1 MSWKLSGLFIDCC
14 SCNLAC
20 PCAFG
25 GGEPDRGW
33 CSGSLTSYIQE
44 GSSDGV
50 PLSGRLV
57 IWAVDLPKDFAGGN
71 GTARLYIDDTATSE
85 QQRELEAIFKG
96 QRGGPW
102 ELVAAAIVSNWLPT
116 RIVPITIRTD
126 SGVEV
131 KAGDVGRVLL
141 APLVTERGDPVKIIN
156 PPGFAPFGIAEIQ
169 AAYNGGTG
177 WWDSE
182 MRHWDGASHG
192 WGSVSRFSWG
202 A

>member
-1 MSWKLSGLFIDCC
+1 MVLGFFDVLYS
-14 SCNLAC
+14 
-20 PCAFG
+20 
-25 GGEPDRGW
+25 R
-33 CSGSLTSYIQE
+33 

-57 IWAVDLPKDFAGGN
+57 IWAVDLPKDFATGN

-131 KAGDVGRVLL
+131 KAGEV
-141 APLVTERGDPVKIIN
+141 
-156 PPGFAPFGIAEIQ
+156 
-169 AAYNGGTG
+169 
-177 WWDSE
+177 
-182 MRHWDGASHG
+182 
-192 WGSVSRFSWG
+192 
-202 A
+202 

>member
-1 MSWKLSGLFIDCC
+1 M
-14 SCNLAC
+14 
-20 PCAFG
+20 
-25 GGEPDRGW
+25 
-33 CSGSLTSYIQE
+33 
-44 GSSDGV
+44 
-50 PLSGRLV
+50 
-57 IWAVDLPKDFAGGN
+57 
-71 GTARLYIDDTATSE
+71 
-85 QQRELEAIFKG
+85 
-96 QRGGPW
+96 
-102 ELVAAAIVSNWLPT
+102 VAAAIVSNWLPT

-126 SGVEV
+126 SGVEI
-131 KAGDVGRVLL
+131 KAGNVGRVLL